1 MQWEST
7 PHKWSS
13 CGSLSGFTLLN
24 FTRNS
29 SDNCWRRTSP
39 LDRGRGLLLVIAI
52 ATCCTQNKHIHHLL
66 LVTLNSCHCN
76 FLHTKWTHVWCIDGC
91 MKWPHLNYHGIGATS
106 FQASLER
113 KGSIPNTENLPVS
126 GVCSKVFCRNNR
138 STELGLFLHFPNT
151 ISFGQ
156 NRTHFWWISGNCWG
170 YSSHIHTLLWVVELL
185 GAEKMDNDR
194 SNISSSAS
202 CFLSC
207 WAYICFQKKMYKCPK
222 HQCGLGFRVPHY
234 ELLCILRV
242 RRTSKLSAPHVL
254 ENPKA
259 HIKVHKTGIKLASSS
274 SLPLTSDQV
283 PQSSNGH
290 CTMSFVSLFD
300 CLKEEV
306 WNPHPE
312 PWGLHRVAWEK
323 PPPLLYYHLLSL
335 QSPAQI
341 ICCHQ
346 KPHTSI
352 SLLHMLVILR
362 DALKLR
368 DQLPKR
374 KTMNKDEWNIKNPV
388 LQNMD
393 LVAWFSPPD
402 LWVQRCQNPFEKF
415 PPQLCITS
423 CNCL

>member
-1 MQWEST
+1 
-7 PHKWSS
+7 
-13 CGSLSGFTLLN
+13 
-24 FTRNS
+24 
-29 SDNCWRRTSP
+29 
-39 LDRGRGLLLVIAI
+39 
-52 ATCCTQNKHIHHLL
+52 
-66 LVTLNSCHCN
+66 
-76 FLHTKWTHVWCIDGC
+76 
-91 MKWPHLNYHGIGATS
+91 
-106 FQASLER
+106 
-113 KGSIPNTENLPVS
+113 
-126 GVCSKVFCRNNR
+126 
-138 STELGLFLHFPNT
+138 
-151 ISFGQ
+151 
-156 NRTHFWWISGNCWG
+156 
-170 YSSHIHTLLWVVELL
+170 LWVVELL

-207 WAYICFQKKMYKCPK
+207 SAYICFQKKMYKCPK

-234 ELLCILRV
+234 ELLHILRV

-290 CTMSFVSLFD
+290 CMMSFVSLSD

-323 PPPLLYYHLLSL
+323 PSLLLYYHLSSL

-352 SLLHMLVILR
+352 SLLHMVAILR

-368 DQLPKR
+368 DQVPKR
-374 KTMNKDEWNIKNPV
+374 KTMNKHEWNIKNPV

-402 LWVQRCQNPFEKF
+402 LWVQRRQRPFKKF
-415 PPQLCITS
+415 PLQLCVTS
-423 CNCL
+423 CDCLWRASRKAPTIYLLAVRPHQMIHAGA